1 MTYTQSNPSPRY
13 RELVAMYRDLHL
25 NGEKSL
31 GLAPEKTFDGLSLLP
46 QAGRIA
52 ELCREFG
59 AHTMLD
65 YGSGKGKQYLIKRI
79 DDGTGR
85 IFDGIVAYWGLE
97 SVHCYDPGYLPHSQ
111 RPAEKFDAVISTDVL
126 EHCPEEDVPWILDDM
141 FGYARLFF
149 YANVAN
155 FPAMK
160 TLPNGENAHC
170 TIKPVEWWQDI
181 LARTAAR
188 HPGVRFEVWVES
200 VVVGPDGTRQGVRQ
214 RLAG

>member
-31 GLAPEKTFDGLSLLP
+31 GLPAESTFDGRSLLP
-46 QAGRIA
+46 QAGRIG
-52 ELCREFG
+52 ELCRQFG
-59 AHTMLD
+59 ARTMLD
-65 YGSGKGKQYLIKRI
+65 YGSGKGKQYLITRI
-79 DDGTGR
+79 DDGAGR
-85 IFDGIVAYWGLE
+85 IYEGIVDYWGVD

-111 RPAEKFDAVISTDVL
+111 RPSGKFDAVISTDVL

-141 FGYARLFF
+141 FGFARLFF

-155 FPAMK
+155 FPAVK

-181 LARTAAR
+181 LTGTAAR

-200 VVVGPDGTRQGVRQ
+200 IVVGPDGKRQGVRQ